1 MSIHGK
7 DKEVYAVIKTHRI
20 KPSLVLCT
28 ALRSGRESASVL
40 DQRGNVAYLCSGGT
54 DQSVAMHRPALGTLL
69 PGAAG

>member
-7 DKEVYAVIKTHRI
+7 DKEVSTVIKTHCS
-20 KPSLVLCT
+20 KPSLVPCT
-28 ALRSGRESASVL
+28 APCSGQESASVL

-54 DQSVAMHRPALGTLL
+54 DQNVAMHQPALGTLL